1 MLDNLCSL
9 DNVKKNEVAE
19 KISNNLEYLLDKVKE
34 LPLNEKV
41 EEKKILKTFEV
52 ILEFNRQQQ
61 GKILKILTPNKMLN
75 RLPISLAQLKVGN
88 NSEKIKTKLGSCC
101 ILCTDK
107 KKLQKNSVKVWL
119 TLFKDENNFYKQRK
133 Q

>member
-1 MLDNLCSL
+1 M
-9 DNVKKNEVAE
+9 
-19 KISNNLEYLLDKVKE
+19 
-34 LPLNEKV
+34 
-41 EEKKILKTFEV
+41 